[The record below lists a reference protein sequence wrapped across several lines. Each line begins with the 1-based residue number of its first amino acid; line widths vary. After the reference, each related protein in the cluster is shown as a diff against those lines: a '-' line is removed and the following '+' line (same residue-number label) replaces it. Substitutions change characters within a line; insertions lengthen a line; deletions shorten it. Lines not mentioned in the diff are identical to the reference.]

1 MTLSTVDSGTR
12 TALRGRTLLGL
23 TCAAAVLVGPST
35 ARAQEAVV
43 PDAAP
48 DSAAV
53 MQRISPGGAF
63 LRSMAFPGW
72 GQAATGSYSRATFYF
87 LSQAATG
94 MMLFKTQR
102 FLTAARE
109 RRAFWEG
116 VVERELLEQ
125 GVAPDSIAVALE
137 EDPRVETQRELEEAR
152 SQQREDW
159 LAFGI
164 FMLLLGGADAFVSA
178 HLADF
183 PEPIRVETA
192 VLSPGPTPRVEVKA
206 SIPWAGPGS
215 RKRAGRR

>member
-1 MTLSTVDSGTR
+1 VIGRWAHLSSRGVCLIVGCL
-12 TALRGRTLLGL
+12 TAIISSESSCL
-23 TCAAAVLVGPST
+23 
-35 ARAQEAVV
+35 AQEIV
-43 PDAAP
+43 PAEQARP
-48 DSAAV
+48 DSSEV
-53 MQRISPGGAF
+53 TDRISPGGAF

-94 MMLFKTQR
+94 VMLYKTQR
-102 FLTAARE
+102 FLTSARE
-109 RRAFWEG
+109 RRRFWE
-116 VVERELLEQ
+116 EAAEEELIAQ
-125 GVAPDSIAVALE
+125 GVTNPDSLAAAL
-137 EDPRVETQRELEEAR
+137 DDDARVVSARELEEGR

-192 VLSPGPTPRVEVKA
+192 VLSPGPTARIEVKA
-206 SIPWAGPGS
+206 SIAWGGPGS
-215 RKRAGRR
+215 NTRAQQAGRR